1 MKVGLLRNH
10 RAVILLSLSIVAPA
24 LAAGTASLDTAAL
37 ATNGFPNTSTLHGK
51 ATAARSLTVKETA
64 QLYQVG
70 RHGAQHEEQGQGAG
84 TFPYPLTVTYTA
96 GFTQATVR
104 FVVHGK
110 GGAIYGQGTPAYH
123 VEGSTAYFNGSL
135 SVTRGT
141 GRYAHASATALQLR
155 GTLNRHNF
163 ALSIKVAGQMSL

>member
-24 LAAGTASLDTAAL
+24 LAAGMASLDTAAL
-37 ATNGFPNTSTLHGK
+37 ATSGFRGTHGK

-96 GFTQATVR
+96 GFTQATVS

-110 GGAIYGQGTPAYH
+110 GGAMYGQGTPSYH
-123 VEGSTAYFNGSL
+123 VEGATAYFNGSL

-141 GRYAHASATALQLR
+141 GRYAHASATRLLLR

-163 ALSIKVAGQMSL
+163 ALSIKVTGQMSL